1 MIMREKKT
9 SPAKRAGRVG
19 QEPCV
24 YAGKME
30 SMAAHG
36 EKSKLVIWLKL
47 TQTHSTIKRVFQ
59 ATNDGFV
66 EEDGESVY
74 AGLVYTRIMQV
85 EKLLELALED
95 CHVIV

>member
-1 MIMREKKT
+1 MIMMREKKT
-9 SPAKRAGRVG
+9 SPAKWAGGVG

-24 YAGKME
+24 YATKME

-36 EKSKLVIWLKL
+36 EKSKLVIRLKL
-47 TQTHSTIKRVFQ
+47 TQTHSTVKRVFQ
-59 ATNDGFV
+59 ANDSFV

-74 AGLVYTRIMQV
+74 AGLVYTRIMQM

-95 CHVIV
+95 CHIIV